1 MFTRNRVLAAATVI
15 GAHRAGNSG
24 DHLVAVERT
33 PEGRWRVLDIADGN
47 VVVVDTLTSHDD
59 RLAQAEALARDYA
72 AEQDAYHRGVRAGD
86 PLPRPVRDD
95 ADEWTWAA

>member
-1 MFTRNRVLAAATVI
+1 MLTRHLVLAAATVM
-15 GAHRAGNSG
+15 GAHRAGDGSE
-24 DHLVAVERT
+24 HLVAVERT

-47 VVVVDTLTSHDD
+47 VVVIDTLTGHDD

-95 ADEWTWAA
+95 TDESPWAA